1 MTDDRLARLEQRLGE
16 TQKTIG
22 DFRRDLGARF
32 DQSFKWSIITLGIG
46 LIITWLGIFLL
57 LARGTA
63 LLRRLLLHA

>member
-1 MTDDRLARLEQRLGE
+1 MDDRLARIEQRLAGAQ
-16 TQKTIG
+16 QKVG
-22 DFRRDLGARF
+22 DFRHDLENRM
-32 DQSFKWSIITLGIG
+32 DQSFKWSVITLGVG